1 MVVRMTRHPNRQG
14 GFSLIEVLV
23 SVIVISLGLLGM
35 SALQSRASKQAS
47 EAYIRSIALS
57 HAEALAEKIR
67 VSVADSLYQFDADA
81 NTPVFHISSS
91 VACFVSSSVV
101 SNADT
106 VCGNTGQSNQNKSYL
121 ASQTADVSQQ
131 LSSGSI
137 SVRLWRNN
145 TVVSAP
151 ISLSNCDYSFASGSS
166 STTPCALSVLVSWRE
181 SSDNP
186 SSPMRNV
193 EYFVR

>member
-1 MVVRMTRHPNRQG
+1 MVVRMTRHPGRQG

-23 SVIVISLGLLGM
+23 SVIVISIGLLGM

-57 HAEALAEKIR
+57 NAEALAEKIR
-67 VSVADSLYQFDADA
+67 VSVADSLYQYDA
-81 NTPVFHISSS
+81 NADSPVFHISSS

-106 VCGNTGQSNQNKSYL
+106 VCGNTTQSNLNRSYL
-121 ASQTADVSQQ
+121 ASQTADVAQQ
-131 LSSGSI
+131 LASGSI
-137 SVRLWRNN
+137 DVRLWRNN
-145 TVVSAP
+145 AVVASA
-151 ISLSNCDYSFASGSS
+151 INLSNCDYSFASGTSS
-166 STTPCALSVLVSWRE
+166 NTPCSLSVVVNWRE
-181 SSDNP
+181 SSDNA
-186 SSPMRNV
+186 SSGMRNV